1 MIVNIK
7 RQLLSD
13 FMSGYEKVFDVPHKY
28 EYLYTKEVNGEI
40 RVWGAYV
47 TYWRW
52 HWDNKVQ
59 MPKRDKA
66 ILFSGVVGKK
76 FRFTKSVNNNRLGVY
91 ANKHRKDGYKC
102 MRYENPSNCMR
113 YENPSNKTILGAEF
127 NKLVQERFPDIHEG
141 INKQL
146 FWLTLKE

>member
-7 RQLLSD
+7 RLASD
-13 FMSGYEKVFDVPHKY
+13 IMSMYDKAYDVPHRY
-28 EYLYTKEVNGEI
+28 EYLYTKEVNGEV

-47 TYWRW
+47 TYFRW
-52 HWDNKVQ
+52 SWDTKVQ
-59 MPKRDKA
+59 MAQRDKA
-66 ILFSGVVGKK
+66 ILFHGVVGKK
-76 FRFTKSVNNNRLGVY
+76 FRFIKSVSNNRLGVY

-102 MRYENPSNCMR
+102 MRYEDPST
-113 YENPSNKTILGAEF
+113 KTIYGEEF

-146 FWLTLKE
+146 FWLTLKD